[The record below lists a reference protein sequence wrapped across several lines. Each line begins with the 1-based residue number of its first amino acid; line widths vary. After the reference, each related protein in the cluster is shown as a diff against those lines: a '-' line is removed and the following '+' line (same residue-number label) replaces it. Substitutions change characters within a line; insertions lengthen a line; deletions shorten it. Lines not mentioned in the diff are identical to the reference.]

1 MSLHIIWYLGALL
14 HLVWKNK
21 IIFIYTIFHR
31 LIKQSKSSTISHWSI
46 SYFQSIHFNPS
57 RTLNLTTNFMELL
70 FYFLLC
76 CCWVCT
82 VVFSVFMVAFYS
94 EIPIGDSVYPL
105 TNKRYIELNQKQQN
119 ITSFDGFFFWFFFYQ
134 ALMSLWWFVRIS
146 NTSYI
151 HSMVS

>member
-1 MSLHIIWYLGALL
+1 MSLHIIWYVGALL

-31 LIKQSKSSTISHWSI
+31 LIKQSKSSTTSHWSI

-70 FYFLLC
+70 FYFWLC

-94 EIPIGDSVYPL
+94 EIPIGDSVYSL
-105 TNKRYIELNQKQQN
+105 TNKRYIELNQKRN
-119 ITSFDGFFFWFFFYQ
+119 RTLHLLTFFFIFFYQ

>member
-31 LIKQSKSSTISHWSI
+31 LIKQSKSSTTSHWSI

-70 FYFLLC
+70 FYSLLC

-105 TNKRYIELNQKQQN
+105 TNIELNQKRN
-119 ITSFDGFFFWFFFYQ
+119 RTLHLLTGFFIFFYQ
-134 ALMSLWWFVRIS
+134 AIMSLWWFVRIS